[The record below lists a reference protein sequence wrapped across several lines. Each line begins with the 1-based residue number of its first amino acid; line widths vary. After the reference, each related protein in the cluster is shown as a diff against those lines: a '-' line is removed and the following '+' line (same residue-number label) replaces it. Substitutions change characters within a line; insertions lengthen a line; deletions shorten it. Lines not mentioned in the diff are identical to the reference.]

1 MERTSPTDIKGTFAK
16 VYFVAQTGVEPP
28 TITMVVNYP
37 DLFRPGYLRFLMNR
51 FREELPFS
59 EVPIRLV
66 VRARRQRE
74 DDLAADGTQP
84 ARVARGRKGVRE
96 RLKHGDSRP
105 AAGAQE
111 FGEEMLNDINSEPVD
126 IDVFSGDPDDYFD
139 SSDDETKAKPKL
151 KRMTR
156 K

>member
-1 MERTSPTDIKGTFAK
+1 
-16 VYFVAQTGVEPP
+16 
-28 TITMVVNYP
+28 
-37 DLFRPGYLRFLMNR
+37 MNR